1 MGGDHPT
8 YWIDTWG
15 CQMND
20 ADSAAVARLL
30 EGCGY
35 VRAASAK
42 EADLILL
49 NTCCVRAKPEEKVY
63 SRLGELR
70 ALKRRRPETVIAV
83 AGCMAQKEGDSL
95 RRRAPHIDLILG
107 TQRLHRLP
115 ALAQQAQGTGHA
127 ETDVLLSADPA
138 GQAPSWLG
146 STPIPDQPLKALVNV
161 MQGCTNF
168 CAYCIVPYVRGPE
181 RSRRAEEIVCEIEA
195 LTAGGCRE
203 VTLLGQNILAY
214 GRDLS
219 DGSDFVELLTMV
231 NGIAGLQRIRFTT
244 SHPRDVNDRVIE
256 AVADLPK
263 VCEHLHLPLQAGDD
277 ELLRRMNRGCTVEQY
292 LGLADRLR
300 ERVPGVS
307 LTTDLVVGFPGETE
321 EQFERSLETYRRIRF
336 DQAFTFAY
344 SPREGTAAASLPGQ
358 LSRADKQSRLARLI
372 ALQNEI
378 STAINREWVGRTVKV
393 MVEGPSESNPD
404 RLMGRARNNKVVIL
418 PKADLAPGALI
429 EAHLT
434 QGRLW
439 GWEGEF
445 A

>member
-1 MGGDHPT
+1 MGGEHPT

-30 EGCGY
+30 EGQGY
-35 VRAASAK
+35 LRTDSA
-42 EADLILL
+42 EDADLILL

-70 ALKRRRPETVIAV
+70 AVKRRRPETVIAV
-83 AGCMAQKEGDSL
+83 AGCMAQKEGDAL

-115 ALAQQAQGTGHA
+115 ALAEQARSTGQRT
-127 ETDVLLSADPA
+127 TDILLSANPA
-138 GQAPSWLG
+138 GQSPPWLAA
-146 STPIPDQPLKALVNV
+146 TATPDQPLKALVNV

-181 RSRRAEEIVCEIEA
+181 HSRRAEEIVCEIEA
-195 LTAGGCRE
+195 LAAGGCRE

-214 GRDLS
+214 GRDLA
-219 DGSDFVELLTMV
+219 DGTHFAELLAMV
-231 NGIAGLQRIRFTT
+231 NDIAALQRIRFTT
-244 SHPRDVNDRVIE
+244 SHPRDLDDAVIG
-256 AVADLPK
+256 AIADLPK

-277 ELLRRMNRGCTVEQY
+277 ELLRRMKRGYTVEHY

-307 LTTDLVVGFPGETE
+307 LTTDLIVGFPGETE
-321 EQFERSLETYRRIRF
+321 EQFERSLGTYRRIRF

-344 SPREGTAAASLPGQ
+344 SPREGTTAARLPGQ
-358 LSRADKQSRLARLI
+358 LSRAEKQSRLARLI

-378 STAINREWVGRTVKV
+378 STAINREWVGRTVQV

-404 RLMGRARNNKVVIL
+404 RLMGRARNHKVVIL
-418 PKADLAPGALI
+418 PKADLAPGTLV
-429 EAHLT
+429 EARLT
-434 QGRLW
+434 GARLW
-439 GWEGEF
+439 GWEAEVV
-445 A
+445 